1 LALAPTGIYVIL
13 QKSRQARMVSF
24 YDFAKKTMTRVF
36 DLEKFAINP
45 AVSPDGK
52 FLIYVQLDQHDST
65 LMLVNNFH

>member
-1 LALAPTGIYVIL
+1 
-13 QKSRQARMVSF
+13 MVSF
-24 YDFAKKTMTRVF
+24 YDFAKKTMTKVF
-36 DLEKFAINP
+36 DLEKYAINP